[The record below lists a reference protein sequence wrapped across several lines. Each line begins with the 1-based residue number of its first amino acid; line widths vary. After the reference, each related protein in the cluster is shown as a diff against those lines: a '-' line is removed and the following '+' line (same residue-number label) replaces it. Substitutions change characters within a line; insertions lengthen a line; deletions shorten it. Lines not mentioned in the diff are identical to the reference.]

1 MSLAKQKF
9 SLFLPLYPRR
19 QRQQMSRDTA
29 IDTAGPNSVAV
40 SYPILFDSYGSGE
53 ADRNGDPCPYVSTS
67 LNNPI
72 LYIHTYIHT
81 YEKAKTNTYRSSST
95 FSDTWTGLAVVAG
108 ATPRLSA
115 LDLDL
120 GTNVP
125 VSAILPPRS
134 TLSLRLP
141 LLPFP
146 HLVPP
151 AADAPV
157 PAPIPLSTP
166 AGTHPRDPRRL
177 NGSTGDV
184 LSRCGKYDTTGD
196 PYDDDNDGGG
206 TLGYVNACTPDTA
219 YGGPTPPECTDD
231 DDGGVVN
238 CVPLLNTL
246 LPAGATG
253 ENGNGD
259 SIDEGECESGV
270 VVSDDVLFS
279 GRRIEDDG
287 RGIGTPCDGI
297 GTACVVA
304 GRAAGYPTDVI
315 VGDDSPDVDRRCV
328 GCENG
333 STGVN
338 PTKLSTDNPS
348 CPSPS

>member
-1 MSLAKQKF
+1 M
-9 SLFLPLYPRR
+9 
-19 QRQQMSRDTA
+19 T
-29 IDTAGPNSVAV
+29 NN
-40 SYPILFDSYGSGE
+40 GE
-53 ADRNGDPCPYVSTS
+53 APLSVWADTFNT
-67 LNNPI
+67 I
-72 LYIHTYIHT
+72 YIHTKANPDIH
-81 YEKAKTNTYRSSST
+81 RSSVT
-95 FSDTWTGLAVVAG
+95 FSDTWTGLADVVDDDDV
-108 ATPRLSA
+108 TLRLSA

-134 TLSLRLP
+134 TLALRLP

-146 HLVPP
+146 HTVPVP
-151 AADAPV
+151 AVAPV
-157 PAPIPLSTP
+157 PEPIPVPVPVPISTP
-166 AGTHPRDPRRL
+166 GTPGTPPPHPRPTDPRRL
-177 NGSTGDV
+177 NGSAGEF
-184 LSRCGKYDTTGD
+184 SRCGKYDTTGD

-219 YGGPTPPECTDD
+219 YGAPTPPDCTDD

-246 LPAGATG
+246 LPAGTCADKTG

-270 VVSDDVLFS
+270 VVSDVLFS
-279 GRRIEDDG
+279 GRRIDDDG

-304 GRAAGYPTDVI
+304 GRAIGYPTDVL
-315 VGDDSPDVDRRCV
+315 GDDTPDVDRRCV
-328 GCENG
+328 GCEYG
-333 STGVN
+333 SPGVN

-348 CPSPS
+348 CPCPSATQTTKEEKENTKLTRLRNSNNSSR

>member
-1 MSLAKQKF
+1 
-9 SLFLPLYPRR
+9 
-19 QRQQMSRDTA
+19 
-29 IDTAGPNSVAV
+29 VV
-40 SYPILFDSYGSGE
+40 
-53 ADRNGDPCPYVSTS
+53 GD
-67 LNNPI
+67 
-72 LYIHTYIHT
+72 
-81 YEKAKTNTYRSSST
+81 
-95 FSDTWTGLAVVAG
+95 D

-125 VSAILPPRS
+125 VSAILAPRS
-134 TLSLRLP
+134 TLSRRLT

-146 HLVPP
+146 H
-151 AADAPV
+151 PV
-157 PAPIPLSTP
+157 PLSTP
-166 AGTHPRDPRRL
+166 AGTPPPHPRDPRRL
-177 NGSTGDV
+177 NGSTGDA

-219 YGGPTPPECTDD
+219 CGGPTPPDCTDP

-246 LPAGATG
+246 LPAGACADNAG

-270 VVSDDVLFS
+270 VVSDALFS

-304 GRAAGYPTDVI
+304 GRAYPDVT
-315 VGDDSPDVDRRCV
+315 VGDDTPDVDRRCV

-348 CPSPS
+348 YPCPISTPQTDPRHSPNSPAFATPTTPPDRYRSTSKSARNRARYPPTAYATARSPFASLPA